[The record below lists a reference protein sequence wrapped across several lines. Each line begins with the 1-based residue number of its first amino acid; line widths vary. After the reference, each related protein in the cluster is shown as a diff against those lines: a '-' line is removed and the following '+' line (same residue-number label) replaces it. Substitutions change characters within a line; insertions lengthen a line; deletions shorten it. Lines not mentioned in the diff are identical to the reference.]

1 MYANMNWKNDL
12 EGLMK
17 MVKEY
22 NSKPYADRPNCW
34 DYLSQSADITVSEMT
49 DFGEALSRICIQAVP
64 EWCRYYEEIDALDTA
79 EIITVVNEYY
89 DEFGLSDSE
98 KVEQRPKNLD
108 DSYKMDLAI
117 KLIRFDYSTM
127 DVNYRE
133 VNLDKPVLSKI
144 SI

>member
-1 MYANMNWKNDL
+1 MYENMNWKNDL
-12 EGLMK
+12 ERLMK
-17 MVKEY
+17 LVKKY
-22 NSKPYADRPNCW
+22 NSKLYTDRPNCW

-49 DFGEALSRICIQAVP
+49 DFGEDLSRICIQAVP

-79 EIITVVNEYY
+79 EIMAVVNEYY
-89 DEFGLSDSE
+89 DEFGLSDSG
-98 KVEQRPKNLD
+98 KVEQRPKNID

-133 VNLDKPVLSKI
+133 VDLDKPVLSKI